1 MTDLG
6 FTQADNNAALE
17 KKFFGLQQYV
27 ATFEG
32 DFTEGY
38 NRRWRII
45 FNKINKEKGKSYDY
59 RDIETKLNRNLP
71 SDRSTDIINALKLR
85 GLLSDE
91 TIIKLLNMDLDAI
104 SELSKMDNQDQE
116 NIKKNAENMKM
127 LRLDTDKKNNNKQY
141 EQKELKKDNIKQ
153 KDSVPINGFKE

>member
-1 MTDLG
+1 M
-6 FTQADNNAALE
+6 
-17 KKFFGLQQYV
+17 QQYV

-32 DFTEGY
+32 DFVEGY

-45 FNKINKEKGKSYDY
+45 FNKINKEKGKKYDY

-71 SDRSTDIINALKLR
+71 SDRATDIINALKLR

-104 SELSKMDNQDQE
+104 SEIDKMDNQNKE
-116 NIKKNAENMKM
+116 NIKKNVENMKSIGQNTDTSI
-127 LRLDTDKKNNNKQY
+127 LDLERENKNKQF
-141 EQKELKKDNIKQ
+141 EQKEVKKDNANQ
-153 KDSVPINGFKE
+153 EDLVAKDNKK